1 MRSPLRLLSLTS
13 LMVGGLVVG
22 LFLLSGPAAVQTLT
36 IDPNYILVRTDQITR
51 TQFNFTYRAKITN
64 PGPADF
70 VGVTATLT
78 SRSSRTVVVDGS
90 LTFGT
95 IPAGSTVTSSDT
107 FTIRQDRT
115 FPFNPADLVWQVS
128 GTPVPRNTPPVANA
142 GPDQTVVVTQT
153 VTLDGSH
160 STDADGDPLQY
171 RWSMVAVP
179 TGSHA
184 SLSDPTLVHPTFVVD
199 RPGSYMVQL
208 IVNDG
213 KVDSASDTV
222 TITTTNSLPV
232 AKAGPDQTVF
242 VGTTVPLDGSKSSD
256 VDGDALLFTWSF
268 VQVPSGSTAT
278 LSDPHAVS
286 PSFIVDKPGTYVV
299 QLIVNDGIG
308 NSIPAMVTITTMNS
322 RPVANAGPDQL
333 VALGQTVQLDGS
345 KSSDVDG
352 DPLRLQWSM
361 LSQPTGSV
369 PVTLSDPTAVH
380 PTFVATR
387 PGTYV
392 VQLIV
397 HDGTVDSLPDT
408 VVITTQN
415 SRPVANA
422 GPDQSVVVGASV
434 HLDGSASSDPDGD
447 LLSYRW
453 SFTSTPAGSTVLL
466 SDSAVVNPTF
476 VVDLPGMYV
485 VQLIVNDGQLD
496 SAPDTVVIT
505 TQNSRP
511 VANAGPDQTVLVD
524 ATVQL
529 DGSKSH
535 DVDGDTLTFRWAF
548 TTVPTGSTAT
558 LVNPTLVNPT
568 FVVDKPGTYVVRLIV
583 NDGTLD
589 SVPATVT
596 ITTMNSRP
604 VANAGADQTVLVGAT
619 VQLDGSASRD
629 ADGDALLYRWSLTAV
644 PLGSIA
650 LLSDPNAVQPTFQV
664 DLPGTYVAQLV
675 VNDGTVDSLPATV
688 RISTGNSRPVANAGP
703 DQTVFVGNTVHL
715 DGSASRDADGDALSY
730 RWSLTTVPVGSHA
743 TLSNLHGGPTQLCG
757 GPAEHLCGA
766 VDRQ

>member
-1 MRSPLRLLSLTS
+1 MRNPFRLLSLMS
-13 LMVGGLVVG
+13 LTVGGLVVG

-36 IDPNYILVRTDQITR
+36 MDPNYILVRMDQITR

-70 VGVTATLT
+70 VSVTATLT

-128 GTPVPRNTPPVANA
+128 GTPVLRNTPPVANA

-160 STDADGDPLQY
+160 STDANGDPLQY
-171 RWSMVAVP
+171 RWSFVAIP

-184 SLSDPTLVHPTFVVD
+184 SLSSPTLVHPTFVVD
-199 RPGSYMVQL
+199 RPGIYVVQL

-213 KVDSASDTV
+213 KVDSAPDTV

-232 AKAGPDQTVF
+232 AKAGADQTVF
-242 VGTTVPLDGSKSSD
+242 VGTTVQLDGSKSSD

-268 VQVPSGSTAT
+268 SSGPSGSTAT
-278 LSDPHAVS
+278 LSDPHAVN
-286 PSFIVDKPGTYVV
+286 PSFIVDKPGTYGV

-333 VALGQTVQLDGS
+333 VTLGQTVQLDGS
-345 KSSDVDG
+345 TSSDVDG
-352 DPLRLQWSM
+352 DPLRFQWSV
-361 LSQPTGSV
+361 LSQPTGSA
-369 PVTLSDPTAVH
+369 PVTLSDPTTVH

-397 HDGTVDSLPDT
+397 HDGTVESLPDT

-453 SFTSTPAGSTVLL
+453 SFTSTPAGSTALL
-466 SDSAVVNPTF
+466 SDPAVVNPTF
-476 VVDLPGMYV
+476 AVDLPGIGSSPFTGLATLEVMGV
-485 VQLIVNDGQLD
+485 PTSVTATLASPMLTSGQKTTLTVGAD
-496 SAPDTVVIT
+496 VTAPVGTST
-505 TQNSRP
+505 LTLQ
-511 VANAGPDQTVLVD
+511 AT
-524 ATVQL
+524 ATV
-529 DGSKSH
+529 
-535 DVDGDTLTFRWAF
+535 DTK
-548 TTVPTGSTAT
+548 TVTSTAT
-558 LVNPTLVNPT
+558 FVLDVQAGGRTAVVGQFTL
-568 FVVDKPGTYVVRLIV
+568 I
-583 NDGTLD
+583 DGTPLAGVKLALGGKNTQTDSGGNFQLLD
-589 SVPATVT
+589 VPARTNPLSVDTTPVHPQLPMYGMDVTTVAGQ
-596 ITTMNSRP
+596 ITQLPPFRIHPPLPPERFTP
-604 VANAGADQTVLVGAT
+604 IQNATQDQV
-619 VQLDGSASRD
+619 
-629 ADGDALLYRWSLTAV
+629 
-644 PLGSIA
+644 I
-650 LLSDPNAVQPTFQV
+650 SDPRFPGASFT
-664 DLPGTYVAQLV
+664 LPAGVAIIGW
-675 VNDGTVDSLPATV
+675 DGTPKTQMAIGRL
-688 RISTGNSRPVANAGP
+688 
-703 DQTVFVGNTVHL
+703 
-715 DGSASRDADGDALSY
+715 ALSAH
-730 RWSLTTVPVGSHA
+730 PGHA
-743 TLSNLHGGPTQLCG
+743 AQ
-757 GPAEHLCGA
+757 
-766 VDRQ
+766 